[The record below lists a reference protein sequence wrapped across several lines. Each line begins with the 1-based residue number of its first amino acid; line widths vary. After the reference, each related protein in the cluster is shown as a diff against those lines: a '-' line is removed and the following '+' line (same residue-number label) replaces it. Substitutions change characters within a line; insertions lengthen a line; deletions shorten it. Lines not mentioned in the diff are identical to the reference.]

1 MPAIAPTTPVDPVLA
16 RRIRVMIVDDSL
28 VIRRVLSTWLGELP
42 DVQIVAAHIN
52 GRRAVDDINNCQPD
66 IVILDIE
73 MPDMDGLTALPL
85 LLQRKPGTVVLVAS
99 TLSRRG
105 AEVTLRALTLGAAD
119 YLTKPESTEPGSLEQ
134 FHVDLVAKI
143 RQLGAR
149 KARQDWH
156 PAAATSGAIAS
167 RPAPSRRGL
176 RSYSMAPVQAIFI
189 GSSTGGPQAVT
200 RLMTDLG
207 PATGNLPVLI
217 AQHMPPMF
225 TAILAEHVTK
235 ASGRTALE
243 GADGVALQP
252 GRVYIAPGGFHM
264 LVARSREAPVIRIA
278 DTPPVNFCK
287 PAVDPLF
294 DSAAEVFGSHALGIV
309 LTGMGSDGAKGA
321 RRIADA
327 GGSIIAQDEETSVV
341 WGMPGATVA
350 LGACADV
357 LPIQEIGARVAR
369 LLTGGR
375 A

>member
-1 MPAIAPTTPVDPVLA
+1 MPAMPQTLPPDPVAA
-16 RRIRVMIVDDSL
+16 RRIRVMIVDDSM
-28 VIRRVLSTWLGELP
+28 VIRRVLTNWLSALP
-42 DVQIVAAHIN
+42 EVQIVAAHVN
-52 GRRAVDDINNCQPD
+52 GRRAVDDIKNSQPD

-73 MPDMDGLTALPL
+73 MPEMDGLTALPL
-85 LLQRKPGTVVLVAS
+85 LLQRKPGTIVLVAS

-119 YLTKPESTEPGSLEQ
+119 YLTKPESTEAGSLEQ
-134 FHVDLVAKI
+134 FHVDLIAKV
-143 RQLGAR
+143 RQLGGRRVHHDA
-149 KARQDWH
+149 A
-156 PAAATSGAIAS
+156 PAPSGAPVA

-176 RSYSMAPVQAIFI
+176 RPYSIAPVKAIFI

-207 PATGNLPVLI
+207 PSLANLPVLI

-225 TAILAEHVTK
+225 TAILAEHVAK
-235 ASGRTALE
+235 ASGRPAVE
-243 GADGVALQP
+243 GLDGDRLK
-252 GRVYIAPGGFHM
+252 GGCVYIAPGGFHM
-264 LVARSREAPVIRIA
+264 LVARSGDAPVIRIV

-294 DSAAEVFGSHALGIV
+294 NSAAEVFGAGTLGIV

-321 RRIADA
+321 SRIADA

-357 LPIQEIGARVAR
+357 LPIGEIGARVAR